1 MSALLDTPHFVPDAP
16 VKDARIDP
24 ILFLLQEREKD
35 IVWFREHF
43 YGRPHYTYL
52 TVHSPLGPLI
62 VSLIADPRQCYRA
75 LIRSTSGSVRI
86 SLPASVITLPWWRKR
101 LGLPATGS
109 TVLAAMTDH
118 LPIKCLR
125 PCGDGRLPKEILRM
139 EERMVIRCHKF
150 GIGYLAPGQVTE
162 KEMLSNDLDHCSP
175 GFLSFLS
182 FLGKR
187 IPLQGWKGYDGGLDC
202 RSGHT
207 GKESVY
213 TRWKEY
219 EIMLHVAPLLPKTN
233 DSAEQYLGR
242 KRHLGNDIVLILY
255 QEDPTQAFRMSTIRS
270 RQNHI
275 ICLVCPH
282 PRGYCIR
289 LFRRKEV
296 PPFEP
301 FLPPHAILE
310 RNDLC
315 RDFFFYKLIQG
326 ERSSYKT
333 PAFSNK
339 ISRTR
344 RAFLQGLAERFL
356 ESS

>member
-1 MSALLDTPHFVPDAP
+1 MDSYLLRTPTSSCLFFSFPSISPSSLLFPPPPSPLPPSSPPLSILFLSPSPSLCPFIACSFFVLVVSYSPLSNLCYSFLPQPPPSLSLPLLPLDSHHCFFLISMSALLDTPHFVPDAP

-202 RSGHT
+202 RCKSG
-207 GKESVY
+207 
-213 TRWKEY
+213 
-219 EIMLHVAPLLPKTN
+219 
-233 DSAEQYLGR
+233 
-242 KRHLGNDIVLILY
+242 
-255 QEDPTQAFRMSTIRS
+255 RS
-270 RQNHI
+270 
-275 ICLVCPH
+275 
-282 PRGYCIR
+282 
-289 LFRRKEV
+289 
-296 PPFEP
+296 
-301 FLPPHAILE
+301 
-310 RNDLC
+310 
-315 RDFFFYKLIQG
+315 
-326 ERSSYKT
+326 
-333 PAFSNK
+333 
-339 ISRTR
+339 
-344 RAFLQGLAERFL
+344 
-356 ESS
+356 

>member
-1 MSALLDTPHFVPDAP
+1 M
-16 VKDARIDP
+16 
-24 ILFLLQEREKD
+24 FLLQEREKD
-35 IVWFREHF
+35 IVWYKEHF

-52 TVHSPLGPLI
+52 SVQSPLGPLI

-75 LIRSTSGSVRI
+75 LIRSASGSVRI
-86 SLPASVITLPWWRKR
+86 SLPASVVPLPWWRRR
-101 LGLPATGS
+101 LGLPATES
-109 TVLAAMTDH
+109 TVLAAMTEH

-139 EERMVIRCHKF
+139 EERMVVRCHKF
-150 GIGYLAPGQVTE
+150 GIGYVAPGQDTE
-162 KEMLSNDLDHCSP
+162 KQMLSNDLEDCSP

-187 IPLQGWKGYDGGLDC
+187 VPLQGWKGYSGGLDC
-202 RSGHT
+202 KSKYPGYT

-213 TRWKEY
+213 TMWNDY
-219 EIMLHVAPLLPKTN
+219 EIMLHVAPFLPKTK
-233 DSAEQYLGR
+233 DTGEQYLGR
-242 KRHLGNDIVLILY
+242 KKHLGNDIVLILY
-255 QEDPTQAFRMSTIRS
+255 QEDPSHPFRISTIRS
-270 RQNHI
+270 KQNHI

-289 LFRRKEV
+289 IFRRREV
-296 PPFEP
+296 PHFEP
-301 FLPPHAILE
+301 FLPPQAILE
-310 RNDLC
+310 KNPLA

-344 RAFLQGLAERFL
+344 KAFLQDLAERFL